1 MIIAISQAR
10 TTSTRLPNK
19 VLKAINGK
27 SLLEIH
33 LERIKQS
40 KKIDRLIVATTVN
53 HADEPIVEICN
64 KLGYTFSRGSES
76 DVLDRFYQAVRQ
88 IIPQYI
94 VRLTSDCP
102 LIDANLIDNVIGF
115 CIDNNLDYCSNT
127 LIQNFPDGQDVEVFR
142 FSALER
148 AWKEA
153 KQASEREHVTP
164 YIWKNSSFNG
174 GDIFKS
180 AAYTEENN
188 DFGHLRMTVDE
199 QKDFD
204 VIKILVDK
212 LGTNKSWLEYALL
225 IETNQDIKNLNG
237 NIARNEG
244 YLKSLKNDE
253 VI

>member
-19 VLKAINGK
+19 VLKVINGK

-53 HADEPIVEICN
+53 QADEPIVEICN

-88 IIPQYI
+88 IVPQYI

-102 LIDANLIDNVIGF
+102 LIDGNLIDGVIGF

-127 LIQNFPDGQDVEVFR
+127 LIQNYPDGQDVEVFR

-188 DFGHLRMTVDE
+188 DFGYLRMTVDE